1 MLSMRSAVGYF
12 EAGVVYSLPIGCA
25 RIGPCGLCK
34 KQWTGLSSVIIVCFV
49 RLLMDIVVLSRGQER
64 WSVVE

>member
-12 EAGVVYSLPIGCA
+12 EAGIVYSLPIGRA
-25 RIGPCGLCK
+25 LIRPCGLCK

-49 RLLMDIVVLSRGQER
+49 RLLMDIAVLSRRRER